1 MYRNQCFF
9 LVCNRQLTTYAF
21 SKASILLQSVDVLN
35 DIFNASGP
43 RGYIGRCSRIEIHE
57 FGFFLST
64 CKDVDRRG

>member
-9 LVCNRQLTTYAF
+9 LARDCQLTTYEF

-43 RGYIGRCSRIEIHE
+43 RGYPDI
-57 FGFFLST
+57 
-64 CKDVDRRG
+64 